1 MYADIIVG
9 FVRYNLNP
17 PLSSCQLYIEADLQP
32 HHQQQ
37 QHNKKLRKIHRGAIP
52 TTTTYAYAAEQQ
64 QQQQEFQLIK
74 SMQKA
79 LFKQVKHK
87 RQLQQH

>member
-52 TTTTYAYAAEQQ
+52 TTTTYAYAAATAATAAGISVD
-64 QQQQEFQLIK
+64 QEHAK
-74 SMQKA
+74 SA
-79 LFKQVKHK
+79 V
-87 RQLQQH
+87 